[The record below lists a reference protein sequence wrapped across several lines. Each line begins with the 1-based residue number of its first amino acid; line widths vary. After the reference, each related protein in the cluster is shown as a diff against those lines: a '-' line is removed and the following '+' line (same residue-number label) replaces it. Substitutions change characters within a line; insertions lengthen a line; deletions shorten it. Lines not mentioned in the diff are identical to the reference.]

1 MTSQLIS
8 LLIIIAVLVID
19 FIINGRKKNVDDT
32 QKRIEGYE
40 GLKKFNLSE
49 YLLIRKKNVVIFI
62 LLAILSKPLIHS
74 YLFPDTKEEVNYSN
88 KVLDNLS
95 SKDYYLMDS
104 KEKLV
109 HFRDTLSRILEL
121 NSADRIK
128 YNVSSSS
135 YSGIKIAP
143 RLANQAYN
151 GRAYTKNGE
160 KYIFE
165 KISDDSSIVFYY
177 PLETMPLSFNEHL
190 EVMFKS
196 KLWIFL
202 VSIGALTVIVFL
214 FNDKIKAR

>member
-8 LLIIIAVLVID
+8 LLIIIAVLVIE

-32 QKRIEGYE
+32 QKRIEGFE

-74 YLFPDTKEEVNYSN
+74 YLFPDTKEEVNYN
-88 KVLDNLS
+88 KKVLDNVYSRDFYILN
-95 SKDYYLMDS
+95 SKGELF
-104 KEKLV
+104 
-109 HFRDTLSRILEL
+109 HNTDTLPFSGL
-121 NSADRIK
+121 ADLSLDGK
-128 YNVSSSS
+128 
-135 YSGIKIAP
+135 
-143 RLANQAYN
+143 
-151 GRAYTKNGE
+151 AYTKKRE
-160 KYIFE
+160 KYIVE
-165 KISDDSSIVFYY
+165 SMGGDSLSNVFYY

-202 VSIGALTVIVFL
+202 VSIGAMTVIVFL